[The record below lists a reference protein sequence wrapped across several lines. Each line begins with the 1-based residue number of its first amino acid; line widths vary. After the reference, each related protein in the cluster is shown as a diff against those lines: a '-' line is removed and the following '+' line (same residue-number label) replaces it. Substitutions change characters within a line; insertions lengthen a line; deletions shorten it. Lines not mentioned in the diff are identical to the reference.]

1 MLLLLFPDAVKVGE
15 AQVFFAESESGLEHV
30 DREAIVTFELLFIS

>member
-15 AQVFFAESESGLEHV
+15 ASVLEHV
-30 DREAIVTFELLFIS
+30 DREAIVAFELLFIS

>member
-1 MLLLLFPDAVKVGE
+1 MLLLLFLDAVKVGG
-15 AQVFFAESESGLEHV
+15 AQVCFAESGSVLEHV